1 MTARTAASESA
12 ALGMSRR
19 PGAGSRCSGSS
30 NGPRTSSRAITG
42 TASRK
47 TEPHQKYC
55 SSTPP
60 RTGPIAAPEEKLVA
74 QMLMATV
81 RCRGSSNM
89 PRISDSVDGAS
100 VAPARP
106 SRARAAISIS
116 ALVEYAASTEVRPKA
131 VAPISS
137 SRRRP
142 IRSPRVPMVSS
153 EPAIR
158 KPYTSTIP
166 SSTQLLWIVDV
177 YGFLI
182 AGSLLT
188 MGTLGD
194 RIGRRRLLLIGA
206 TAFGLTSVLAAY
218 STSAEM
224 LIAARALLGLAGATL
239 APSTL
244 SLIRGMF
251 EDPRQRTVAISIWA
265 TSFSSGA
272 AIGPV
277 LGGVLLQYFWWGS
290 VFLLAIPVMALLLVL
305 GPLLLPEHRDPAP
318 GRLDIP
324 SAALSL
330 AAVLAV
336 IYGLKRFAQ
345 NGPGWTGTASILAG
359 ILLAIIFVRRQ
370 HRLRDPLIDLRLF
383 RVPAFSVSLA
393 AFTLSLFA
401 GFGMFFLIA
410 QYLQLVL
417 GLSPMRA
424 GLWSLP
430 SAAGLVAGSLLA
442 PALVRRARRAH
453 VMAAGLVVA
462 AAGFAVVAAAEG
474 LASVVAGSLVF
485 SLGIAPVGTLATDLI
500 VGTAPPE
507 RAGAASA
514 ISETGAELGGA
525 LGIAVLGSIATATY
539 RGTITIPSGVP
550 AADAAAARDTLGGAV
565 AIAAQTPGR
574 AGRALLDAARD
585 AYTAGMT
592 LTAIVSV
599 ALCAVLAAVVVITLR
614 RVVVPEDQ

>member
-1 MTARTAASESA
+1 MGGTNRERPMSPVETRRAGRREWAGLAVI
-12 ALGMSRR
+12 ALPCLLSTMDLEVLNLAV
-19 PGAGSRCSGSS
+19 PQL
-30 NGPRTSSRAITG
+30 
-42 TASRK
+42 
-47 TEPHQKYC
+47 TEDL
-55 SSTPP
+55 
-60 RTGPIAAPEEKLVA
+60 R
-74 QMLMATV
+74 
-81 RCRGSSNM
+81 
-89 PRISDSVDGAS
+89 
-100 VAPARP
+100 
-106 SRARAAISIS
+106 
-116 ALVEYAASTEVRPKA
+116 
-131 VAPISS
+131 
-137 SRRRP
+137 
-142 IRSPRVPMVSS
+142 
-153 EPAIR
+153 
-158 KPYTSTIP
+158 P

-265 TSFSSGA
+265 TSFSAGA

-290 VFLLAIPVMALLLVL
+290 VFLLAVPVMALLLVL

-442 PALVRRARRAH
+442 PALVRRARPAH
-453 VMAAGLVVA
+453 VMAEGLVVA

-474 LASVVAGSLVF
+474 LAPVVAGSLVF